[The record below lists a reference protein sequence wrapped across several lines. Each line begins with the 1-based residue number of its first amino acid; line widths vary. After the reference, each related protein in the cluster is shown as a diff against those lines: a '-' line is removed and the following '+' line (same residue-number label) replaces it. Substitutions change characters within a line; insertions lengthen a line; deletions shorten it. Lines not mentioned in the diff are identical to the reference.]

1 MENITNKKEETE
13 QKKGAENDYIF
24 TLKEPIQFEGDT
36 ITEIDLSKLKDATG
50 SDLTSAKRMMNMNGT
65 SLDVYPER
73 TFEFAACL
81 AAAVTNKP
89 LNLFNSLKLKDSMS
103 FKNLVH
109 GFLY

>member
-1 MENITNKKEETE
+1 MENITNKKEEMK
-13 QKKGAENDYIF
+13 QKKGTENDYIF

-50 SDLTSAKRMMNMNGT
+50 SDLSNARRMMNMNGA

-89 LNLFNSLKLKDSMS
+89 LDLFYNLKLKDSMS
-103 FKNLVH
+103 FKNMVRD
-109 GFLY
+109 FLY